1 MEGVHLNF
9 IKHIL
14 GVDRSANNNLCRAEL
29 GRYPISIN
37 INYKIINFFRHMQ
50 NMAKDTIIHQ
60 TLIIDNS
67 QKHLGFL
74 GTLSQHPENIGF
86 VYDSKIVDAPKKLI
100 KKLLR
105 NKYELI
111 WKDKLKLSTQGK
123 YFSTFKPYIRYENY
137 LHEINNRKLRCNI
150 VKLRLSDHKLMI
162 ENGGKAD
169 QKISRQNRLCQLCYS
184 ENLQQVE
191 DEVHFL
197 FDCPWR
203 KYISLRRNFISN
215 MTTLVANFSN
225 MNNNQKF
232 IFTMSN
238 ENKEVISQFSM
249 YILLMNKE
257 REKHSLYNK

>member
-1 MEGVHLNF
+1 
-9 IKHIL
+9 
-14 GVDRSANNNLCRAEL
+14 
-29 GRYPISIN
+29 
-37 INYKIINFFRHMQ
+37 MQ

-74 GTLSQHPENIGF
+74 GTLSQHLENIGF
-86 VYDSKIVDAPKKLI
+86 VYDSKIVDAPKTLI

-111 WKDKLKLSTQGK
+111 WKDKLKLSTRGK

-137 LHEINNRKLRCNI
+137 LDEINNRKLRCNV
-150 VKLRLSDHKLMI
+150 VKLRLSDHKLII
-162 ENGGKAD
+162 EKGRKAD

-215 MTTLVANFSN
+215 MTKLVTNFSD
-225 MNNNQKF
+225 MNYNKKF

-238 ENKEVISQFSM
+238 ENKEVISQFSA
-249 YILLMNKE
+249 YVLLMNKE
-257 REKHSLYNK
+257 REKALSL